1 MIQKERNITSTKSYR
16 RAEDD
21 ELYQSRA
28 DIKAD
33 IAEVRELGL
42 ALSVLSNA
50 ELAKIAL
57 SEEILEAIATAKKI
71 PLRNDAYRRHQ
82 SYLCKLLRNDDV
94 EAIQKAYDRIMNKH
108 NQVSAELEKLEVV
121 REKLIAEGD
130 PAINDLLEQYPM
142 AERQKLRQL
151 IRQANK
157 EKKLEKPAKAAKE
170 IFKYL
175 RELSGI

>member
-1 MIQKERNITSTKSYR
+1 MSQKERNITSEKCYR

-28 DIKAD
+28 EMKVD
-33 IAEVRELGL
+33 IAASKELGL
-42 ALSVLSNA
+42 ALSQLSKA
-50 ELAKIAL
+50 ELAKMTL
-57 SEEILEAIATAKKI
+57 SEEILAAIATAKKI
-71 PLRNDAYRRHQ
+71 TLRSDAYRRHQ
-82 SYLCKLLRNDDV
+82 SYLCKLLRADDI
-94 EAIQKAYDRIMNKH
+94 EAIQTAYERVTNKH
-108 NQVSAELEKLEVV
+108 NQVSAELEKLEIV
-121 REKLIAEGD
+121 REQLITEGD
-130 PAINDLLEQYPM
+130 PAINALLEQYPM